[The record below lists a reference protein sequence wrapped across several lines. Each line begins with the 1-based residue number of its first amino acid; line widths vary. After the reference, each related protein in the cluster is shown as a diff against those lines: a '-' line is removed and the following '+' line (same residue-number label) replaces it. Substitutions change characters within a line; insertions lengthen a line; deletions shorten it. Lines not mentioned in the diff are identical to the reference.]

1 MPAQQRRWSYH
12 EPVPAPVREQSSK
25 RGDERTIGGSK
36 PRALLLASQDRELVP
51 QEHQF
56 HVLGE
61 LGSATADEQPQNS
74 SKGKVREGDEH
85 RAILPRPANALT
97 TDSSCA
103 VQRFLIFA
111 RARETRNQDGATTP
125 GRERTPKRPTRSR
138 INGEDAK
145 GPPVTAESMLESR
158 IGVLTPRAAT
168 RARVHRRGC
177 SPRSA
182 PRYARAPEISRY
194 AMSEIMLSGLLA
206 DEPWSVQRKASTCIS
221 EREEGLV
228 FVPSSGVAGA
238 VVAVEPDHKHNRFP
252 GATGEL
258 LS

>member
-158 IGVLTPRAAT
+158 IGVLTPFTIAFAFSTDSVDSPEGARSDARKGTPQRMLSPKRAPICA
-168 RARVHRRGC
+168 RARDQPIRDVRNH
-177 SPRSA
+177 A
-182 PRYARAPEISRY
+182 
-194 AMSEIMLSGLLA
+194 
-206 DEPWSVQRKASTCIS
+206 
-221 EREEGLV
+221 ER
-228 FVPSSGVAGA
+228 PAC
-238 VVAVEPDHKHNRFP
+238 R
-252 GATGEL
+252 
-258 LS
+258 